1 MQVGLAVSQWDIA
14 NIFPNKLRQI
24 KRAFTRRDLKNSS
37 QWKGINRK
45 QSTRWQHLSREYGTQ
60 SSPRPG
66 LPDDVR
72 KWVHFS
78 KTPFLL

>member
-1 MQVGLAVSQWDIA
+1 MQVGLAGSQWDIA
-14 NIFPNKLRQI
+14 NICTNKHRQS
-24 KRAFTRRDLKNSS
+24 KRTHRDLKNSS
-37 QWKGINRK
+37 QF
-45 QSTRWQHLSREYGTQ
+45 EYGTQ

-78 KTPFLL
+78 KAPFLL

>member
-1 MQVGLAVSQWDIA
+1 MQVGLAASQSDIA
-14 NIFPNKLRQI
+14 NIFANKLRQS
-24 KRAFTRRDLKNSS
+24 KRAFTLRDLKNSS
-37 QWKGINRK
+37 QF
-45 QSTRWQHLSREYGTQ
+45 EYGTQ